1 MYQSVENSR
10 KPIEL
15 NSNTS
20 KNTNLSHFHQRK
32 AFVVGVGMTKFLK
45 PGSHNFTYYDLGKQ
59 AVSRALIDSG
69 ISYEKVESGFVG
81 YVFQSSCAGQRVL
94 YEVGMTGIPI
104 INVNNNCA
112 TGSTAFYLAVNAV
125 KSGSNECAIA
135 LGFDQMKKG
144 PLPMDLSEPTHPVYP
159 YAESLIK
166 KGKFNPKI
174 PSAPQLFGAAG
185 AEHMQK
191 YNTELKHLHK
201 ISVKNYQHG
210 LNNPYA
216 QFRISVSEAD
226 VEKSQAICFP
236 LNKLHCCP
244 TSDGAACAIVCSEDF
259 VIKNKLQD
267 QAVEILACCLGS
279 DKHETFVGDSA
290 INLVG
295 FNLAKEVSTKAYK
308 QAGISANDVKV
319 VELHDCFSAN
329 ELITYESLGL
339 CGEGKAKEFIDK
351 GENTYGGKFVVN
363 PSGGLTSKGHPL
375 GATGIAQITELTWQ
389 LRNMA
394 EKRQV
399 KDVKYA
405 LAHNLGLGS
414 AVVVSIL
421 KKYND
426 KFNTKEHQTSDPD
439 KLEEIE
445 KQGGLKKN
453 SLMHLKNAKAK
464 F

>member
-1 MYQSVENSR
+1 MQKSSEQINN
-10 KPIEL
+10 KP
-15 NSNTS
+15 
-20 KNTNLSHFHQRK
+20 KQRK
-32 AFVVGVGMTKFLK
+32 AFIIGVGMTKFLK
-45 PGSHNFTYYDLGKQ
+45 PGSHNLTYYDLGKQ
-59 AVSRALIDSG
+59 AVSRALVDSG
-69 ISYEKVESGFVG
+69 ISYSQIESGFVG

-94 YEVGMTGIPI
+94 YETGITGIPI

-125 KSGSNECAIA
+125 KSGSNECTIA

-159 YAESLIK
+159 YAEPLIK
-166 KGKFNPKI
+166 KGEFNAKI

-191 YNTELKHLHK
+191 YKTELKHLHK
-201 ISVKNYQHG
+201 ISVKNYKHG

-226 VEKSQAICFP
+226 VAKSQLICFP
-236 LNKLHCCP
+236 LSKLQCCP
-244 TSDGAACAIVCSEDF
+244 TSDGAACAIVCSEGF
-259 VIKNKLQD
+259 ICKYGLQD
-267 QAVEILACCLGS
+267 QAVEVLACCLGS
-279 DKHETFVGDSA
+279 DKEDSFQGDSS
-290 INLVG
+290 ISRIG
-295 FNLAKEVSTKAYK
+295 FNLAKEVSGKAYK
-308 QAGISANDVKV
+308 EAGISAKDLQV

-339 CGEGKAKEFIDK
+339 CEEGKAKELIDK
-351 GENTYGGKFVVN
+351 GDNTYGGSFVVN

-389 LRNMA
+389 LRNMSD
-394 EKRQV
+394 KRQV
-399 KDVKYA
+399 KGVKHA

-421 KKYND
+421 KKYNE
-426 KFNTKEHQTSDPD
+426 KFNIKEHQTSDPE
-439 KLEEIE
+439 KLELFEI
-445 KQGGLKKN
+445 KNGLKKN
-453 SLMHLKNAKAK
+453 TLKKELSNVKAK

>member
-1 MYQSVENSR
+1 MQNS
-10 KPIEL
+10 
-15 NSNTS
+15 
-20 KNTNLSHFHQRK
+20 TNQTNQRK
-32 AFVVGVGMTKFLK
+32 AFVIGVGMTKFLK

-59 AVSRALIDSG
+59 AVSRALLDSG
-69 ISYEKVESGFVG
+69 VSYEEIESGFVG

-94 YEVGMTGIPI
+94 YETGMTGIPI

-112 TGSTAFYLAVNAV
+112 TGSSAFYLATNAV

-159 YAESLIK
+159 YAEPLIK
-166 KGKFNPKI
+166 QGKFNAKI

-191 YNTELKHLHK
+191 HSTQLHHLHK
-201 ISVKNYQHG
+201 ISVKNYKHG

-216 QFRISVSEAD
+216 QFRINVSEAD
-226 VEKSQAICFP
+226 VAKSQAICFP
-236 LNKLHCCP
+236 LSKLQCCP

-259 VIKNKLQD
+259 VHKHNLQD

-279 DKHETFVGDSA
+279 DKADSFEADSA
-290 INLVG
+290 IGRVG
-295 FNLAKEVSTKAYK
+295 FNLAKAVSAKAYK
-308 QAGISANDVKV
+308 QAGISVNDLQV

-339 CGEGKAKEFIDK
+339 CAEGKAKELIDK
-351 GENTYGGKFVVN
+351 GDITYGGRFVVN

-394 EKRQV
+394 QKRQV
-399 KDVKYA
+399 NGVKYA

-426 KFNTKEHQTSDPD
+426 KFSAKEHQTSDPD
-439 KLEEIE
+439 KLEIIE
-445 KQGGLKKN
+445 KKGGLEKN
-453 SLMHLKNAKAK
+453 SLISIKNARAK

>member
-1 MYQSVENSR
+1 MNNKLEKHKINEKQASSSA
-10 KPIEL
+10 II
-15 NSNTS
+15 
-20 KNTNLSHFHQRK
+20 TNQRK
-32 AFVVGVGMTKFLK
+32 VFVIGVGMTKFLK

-59 AVSRALIDSG
+59 AVSRALLDCG
-69 ISYEKVESGFVG
+69 VSYEQIESGFVG

-94 YEVGMTGIPI
+94 YETGMTGIPI
-104 INVNNNCA
+104 VNVNNNCA
-112 TGSTAFYLAVNAV
+112 TGSTAFYLAVNAI

-159 YAESLIK
+159 YAEPLIK
-166 KGKFNPKI
+166 KGTFNSKI

-185 AEHMQK
+185 AEHMDK
-191 YNTELKHLHK
+191 YKTELRHLHK
-201 ISVKNYQHG
+201 ISVKNYKHG

-216 QFRISVSEAD
+216 QFRINVSEAD
-226 VEKSQAICFP
+226 VEKSQTICFP
-236 LNKLHCCP
+236 LSKLQCCP

-259 VIKNKLQD
+259 VLKNNLQD

-279 DKHETFVGDSA
+279 DKADTFSGDSA
-290 INLVG
+290 INRVG
-295 FNLAKEVSTKAYK
+295 FNLAKDVSTKAYN
-308 QAGISANDVKV
+308 QAGISAKDVQV

-329 ELITYESLGL
+329 ELITYESLGF
-339 CGEGKAKEFIDK
+339 CGEGKAKDFIEKED
-351 GENTYGGKFVVN
+351 NTYGGKFVVN

-375 GATGIAQITELTWQ
+375 GATGIAQVTELTWQ

-399 KDVKYA
+399 KGVNHA

-414 AVVVSIL
+414 AVVVTIL
-421 KKYND
+421 KKYNN
-426 KFNTKEHQTSDPD
+426 KFATKDYQTSDPD
-439 KLEEIE
+439 RLEQLE
-445 KQGGLKKN
+445 KKVLKKN
-453 SLMHLKNAKAK
+453 TLMNYKNFKAK

>member
-1 MYQSVENSR
+1 MYRSVEYSR
-10 KPIEL
+10 KPVET
-15 NSNTS
+15 NNNTQQQNNNQ
-20 KNTNLSHFHQRK
+20 KK
-32 AFVVGVGMTKFLK
+32 AFVIGVGMTKFLK
-45 PGSHNFTYYDLGKQ
+45 PGSHNYTYYDLGKQ
-59 AVSRALIDSG
+59 AVCRALLDSG
-69 ISYEKVESGFVG
+69 ISYEEVESGFVG

-112 TGSTAFYLAVNAV
+112 TGSTAFYLAVNAI

-159 YAESLIK
+159 YAEPLIK
-166 KGKFNPKI
+166 QGKFNAKI

-185 AEHMQK
+185 AEHMDK
-191 YNTELKHLHK
+191 FKTELKHLHK

-210 LNNPYA
+210 INNPYA
-216 QFRISVSEAD
+216 QFRIKVSESD
-226 VEKSQAICFP
+226 VEKSQTICYP
-236 LNKLHCCP
+236 LSKLQCCP
-244 TSDGAACAIVCSEDF
+244 TSDGAACAIVCSEEF
-259 VIKNKLQD
+259 VIKHNLQD

-279 DKHETFVGDSA
+279 DKQSSFANNSA
-290 INLVG
+290 IDRIG
-295 FNLAKEVSTKAYK
+295 FNLAKDVSTKAYK
-308 QAGISANDVKV
+308 QAGISANDLQI

-339 CGEGKAKEFIDK
+339 CEIGKAKEFIEK
-351 GENTYGGKFVVN
+351 GDNTYGGKYVVN

-394 EKRQV
+394 DKRQV
-399 KDVKYA
+399 KNPKYA

-421 KKYND
+421 KKFND
-426 KFNTKEHQTSDPD
+426 KFNVKEHQTSDPD
-439 KLEEIE
+439 KLELIE
-445 KQGGLKKN
+445 KKVGSFKKN